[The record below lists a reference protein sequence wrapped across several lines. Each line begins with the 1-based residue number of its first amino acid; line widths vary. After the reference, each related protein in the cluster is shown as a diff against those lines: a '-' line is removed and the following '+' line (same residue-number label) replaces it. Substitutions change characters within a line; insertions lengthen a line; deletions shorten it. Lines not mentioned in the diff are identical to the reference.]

1 MIEIH
6 QEKKICFLC
15 KKKISWLADYFEDYH
30 YEITERILK
39 DGIFYE
45 YIDKYWHKGCALKN
59 KPK

>member
-15 KKKISWLADYFEDYH
+15 KKKISWLQNYFDDYH
-30 YEITERILK
+30 YEITERIEK
-39 DGIFYE
+39 DGINYE
-45 YIDKYWHKGCALKN
+45 YVDKYWHKDCALKN